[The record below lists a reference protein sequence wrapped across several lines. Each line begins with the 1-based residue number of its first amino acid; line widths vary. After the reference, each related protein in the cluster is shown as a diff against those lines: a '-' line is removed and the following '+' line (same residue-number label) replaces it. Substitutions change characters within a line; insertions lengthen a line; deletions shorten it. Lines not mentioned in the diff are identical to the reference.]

1 MTDFVIAEL
10 YNKRDRQTSWEEYE
24 VAKTIKFNL
33 ICDKKP
39 VRTIEGLQNK
49 FCIEF
54 FKFCCI
60 IEEENT

>member
-1 MTDFVIAEL
+1 MTDFVIVEL

-24 VAKTIKFNL
+24 MAKTIKFNL

-39 VRTIEGLQNK
+39 VSTIEGLQNK